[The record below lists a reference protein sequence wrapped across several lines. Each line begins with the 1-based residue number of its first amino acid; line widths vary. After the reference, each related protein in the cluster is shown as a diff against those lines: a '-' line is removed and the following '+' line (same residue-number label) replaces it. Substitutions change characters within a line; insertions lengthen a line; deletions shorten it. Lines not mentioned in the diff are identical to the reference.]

1 MTKRKKDP
9 ATTEPVL
16 FVRVKPEMKEA
27 IRKAAEQRDLSQ
39 EQMVRAIVRQWLEAQ
54 P

>member
-1 MTKRKKDP
+1 MTKRKQAP
-9 ATTEPVL
+9 ATEPVL

-39 EQMVRAIVRQWLEAQ
+39 EQMVRAIIRQWLEAQ